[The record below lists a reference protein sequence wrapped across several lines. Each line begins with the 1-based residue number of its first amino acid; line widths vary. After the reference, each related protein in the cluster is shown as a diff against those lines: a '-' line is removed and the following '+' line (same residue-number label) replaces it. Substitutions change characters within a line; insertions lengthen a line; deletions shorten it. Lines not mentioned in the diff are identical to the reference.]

1 MKSKKTIKKVSDR
14 KKKEEA
20 AGLNKKVNAFRS
32 ITAQLTG
39 IVALGIFISV
49 LLTFVTVKS
58 QVTQNFLDTMD
69 NYLLDTATSYGK
81 YLTEIFEKA
90 GKDSLDNVN
99 VKTILNSVTVDAET
113 SSYIYITDLNGKMLY
128 HPVSTKVGYQVENTV
143 VNQIVKEIQSGVRP
157 KTAVYEYP
165 YHGTTKYAA
174 VYCDV
179 DNGFISVISAE
190 KTVINS
196 KVNNILTRTL
206 IGSAITFLLCVCGT
220 VALTMIVTKPIK
232 ELANLVM
239 TFSELDL
246 RRGKKQEKMNRR
258 KDEAGL
264 MSKAVSNLRDK
275 LEEVIVEIK
284 RQSRHLYK
292 ESNRLYENASRTVT
306 NIEQVEKAV
315 QEIAQGANSQASETQ
330 LATENVIRM
339 GNMIEETGAQVGRL
353 NENANLMKQS
363 GEEATK
369 TLEALGAINQKARES
384 IEIIYEQTN
393 TTNVS
398 AQKIREA
405 TNIITNIADETNL
418 LSLNASIEAA
428 RAGEQGRGFAV
439 VASQIQKLAEQS
451 NESARQIDDIINELI
466 RDSNKAV
473 ETMDEVK
480 LIMEEQNANVVK
492 TEEKFLQVKEGIDSS
507 IAGVSQIAAT
517 TKLLDE
523 ARIVVVDVVQNLTAI
538 AQENAASTEETSAS
552 MSEVNEVVNNI
563 SRSVGELQAIATQ
576 LDNKMQEFI
585 V

>member
-1 MKSKKTIKKVSDR
+1 MKSKRTITKISSKKS
-14 KKKEEA
+14 KNGATKIS
-20 AGLNKKVNAFRS
+20 KKVNMLRS

-39 IVALGIFISV
+39 IVALGIFVSV
-49 LLTFVTVKS
+49 VLTFVTVKS
-58 QVTQNFLDTMD
+58 QVTMNFLDTMD
-69 NYLLDTATSYGK
+69 NYLLDSATSYGK
-81 YLTEIFEKA
+81 YLTEIFEKE
-90 GKDSLDNVN
+90 GKASLDNVN

-113 SSYIYITDLNGKMLY
+113 SSYIYITDLSGKMLY

-143 VNQIVKEIQSGVRP
+143 VNQIVKDIQGGARP

-165 YHGTTKYAA
+165 YHGTIKYAA

-179 DNGFISVISAE
+179 NNGFISVISAE
-190 KTVINS
+190 KTAINS
-196 KVNNILTRTL
+196 KVNNILTKTV
-206 IGSAITFLLCVCGT
+206 IGSVITFLLCVSGT
-220 VALTMIVTKPIK
+220 VALTLIVTKPIK
-232 ELANLVM
+232 ELAGIV
-239 TFSELDL
+239 TAFSELDL
-246 RRGKKQEKMNRR
+246 RRGKRQDKINLR
-258 KDEAGL
+258 KDEVGL
-264 MSKAVSNLRDK
+264 MSKAISNLRDK
-275 LEEVIVEIK
+275 FEEVIVEIK

-393 TTNVS
+393 TTNES

-405 TNIITNIADETNL
+405 TNIITNIADETSL

-451 NESARQIDDIINELI
+451 NESAQQIERIISELI
-466 RDSNKAV
+466 NDSNKAV

-492 TEEKFLQVKEGIDSS
+492 TEEKFQQVKIGIDSS
-507 IAGVSQIAAT
+507 IAGVTQIAET

-552 MSEVNEVVNNI
+552 MSEVNEVVNSI

-576 LDNKMQEFI
+576 LDNKMQEF
-585 V
+585 VV